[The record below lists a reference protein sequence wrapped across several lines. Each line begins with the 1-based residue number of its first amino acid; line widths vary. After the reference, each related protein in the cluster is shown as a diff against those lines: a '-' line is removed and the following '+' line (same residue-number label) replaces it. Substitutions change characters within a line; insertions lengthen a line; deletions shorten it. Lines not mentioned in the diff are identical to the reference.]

1 MEEQLLLKIEKIKEE
16 QFLDLI
22 FQRRGI
28 VMDNKPYILV
38 VEDDKPIRNF
48 ITASLK
54 AQGFNYIETDKGTE
68 AIALSMSHKPD
79 LIILDLGLP
88 DMDGVDVITK
98 VREWSKVPIIIV
110 SARENERQKIE
121 ALDKGADDYLTKPFG
136 IGELLARVRVSLRHS
151 IITNNKKE
159 DMGIFKVKDL
169 VVDFNKRKVTINDED
184 VHLTPN
190 EYKIMALLCK
200 FPGKVLTHNFIIKEI
215 WTSPAGNETQTL
227 RVFMASLRRKIEK
240 NPAQPQYIYTE
251 VGVGYRLVED

>member
-1 MEEQLLLKIEKIKEE
+1 
-16 QFLDLI
+16 
-22 FQRRGI
+22 
-28 VMDNKPYILV
+28 MDNKPYILV
-38 VEDDKPIRNF
+38 VEDDRPIRNF

-54 AQGFNYIETDKGTE
+54 AQGFNYIETEKGIE

-88 DMDGVDVITK
+88 DIDGINVITK
-98 VREWSKVPIIIV
+98 VREWSKIPIIIV

-136 IGELLARVRVSLRHS
+136 IGELLARIRVSLRHS
-151 IITNNKKE
+151 VTNTSENKNTE
-159 DMGIFKVKDL
+159 IFKVKGL
-169 VVDFNKRKVTINDED
+169 VVDFNKRKVSIDDED
-184 VHLTPN
+184 IHLTPI

-200 FPGKVLTHNFIIKEI
+200 YAGKVLTHNFIINEI
-215 WTSPAGNETQTL
+215 WSAALGNETQSL

-251 VGVGYRLVED
+251 VGVGYRLIDD

>member
-1 MEEQLLLKIEKIKEE
+1 
-16 QFLDLI
+16 
-22 FQRRGI
+22 
-28 VMDNKPYILV
+28 MDNKPYILV
-38 VEDDKPIRNF
+38 VEDDRPIRNF

-54 AQGFNYIETDKGTE
+54 AQGFNYIETEKGIE

-88 DMDGVDVITK
+88 DIDGINVITK
-98 VREWSKVPIIIV
+98 VREWSKIPIIIV

-136 IGELLARVRVSLRHS
+136 IGELLARIRVSLRHS
-151 IITNNKKE
+151 VTNTSENKNTE
-159 DMGIFKVKDL
+159 IFKVKGL
-169 VVDFNKRKVTINDED
+169 VVDFNKRKVSIDDED
-184 VHLTPN
+184 IHLTPI

-200 FPGKVLTHNFIIKEI
+200 YAGKVLTHNFIINEI
-215 WTSPAGNETQTL
+215 WGAALGNETQSL

-251 VGVGYRLVED
+251 VGVGYRLIDD

>member
-1 MEEQLLLKIEKIKEE
+1 
-16 QFLDLI
+16 
-22 FQRRGI
+22 
-28 VMDNKPYILV
+28 MDNKPYILV

-48 ITASLK
+48 ITTALK
-54 AQGFNYIETDKGTE
+54 AQGFNYIETDKGME

-88 DMDGVDVITK
+88 DMDGINVITS
-98 VREWSKVPIIIV
+98 VREWSQIPIIIV

-151 IITNNKKE
+151 TINTSENKNME
-159 DMGIFKVKDL
+159 IFKVKDL
-169 VVDFNKRKVTINDED
+169 IVDFNKRQVIINNE
-184 VHLTPN
+184 VIHLTPI

-200 FPGKVLTHNFIIKEI
+200 YSGKVLTHNFIIREI
-215 WTSPAGNETQTL
+215 WGTAVGNETQSL

-240 NPAQPQYIYTE
+240 NPAEPQYIYTE
-251 VGVGYRLVED
+251 VGVGYRLVEEN

>member
-1 MEEQLLLKIEKIKEE
+1 
-16 QFLDLI
+16 
-22 FQRRGI
+22 
-28 VMDNKPYILV
+28 MDNKPYILV

-48 ITASLK
+48 IIAALK
-54 AQGFNYIETDKGTE
+54 AQGFNFVETDKGME

-88 DMDGVDVITK
+88 DMDGINVIER

-136 IGELLARVRVSLRHS
+136 IGELLARIRVSLRHS
-151 IITNNKKE
+151 IINNNPE
-159 DMGIFKVKDL
+159 ENIDIFEVKDL
-169 VVDFNKRKVTINDED
+169 VVNFNKRKVTIDNEYI
-184 VHLTPN
+184 HLTPI

-200 FPGKVLTHNFIIKEI
+200 YSGKVLTHNFIIKEI
-215 WTSPAGNETQTL
+215 WGSTTASETQSL

-240 NPAQPQYIYTE
+240 NPAEPQYIYTE
-251 VGVGYRLVED
+251 VGVGYRLVDE